1 MKINISN
8 LSEGEH
14 HFNFTEEPSAFEID
28 TVGFA
33 SDVNV
38 NLNLFKT
45 VNQIELKVNFKV
57 TLVLVCDRCLDEY
70 RYKVDNDFIMIFKY
84 RFWETLPESY
94 NRKAGD
100 AFEEEEPVFDDKSS
114 DDNLIFI
121 SPRTK
126 LINITKDVRDYILL
140 SVPLRKVPEEKDGVC
155 LYCNRRI
162 EDLLKVYEQDS
173 ENPVWGKLNKFK
185 RITNYN

>member
-14 HFNFTEEPSAFEID
+14 HFNFTEEPSVFEID
-28 TVGFA
+28 TLDFA

-38 NLNLFKT
+38 NVNLFKT
-45 VNQIELKVNFKV
+45 VYQIELKVNIKV
-57 TLVLVCDRCLDEY
+57 TLVLACDRCLDEY
-70 RYKVDNDFIMIFKY
+70 RYKVDNDFIVIFKSRY
-84 RFWETLPESY
+84 RETHPDGCIE
-94 NRKAGD
+94 KAGNAMD
-100 AFEEEEPVFDDKSS
+100 EEEPVFDDKSS

-121 SPRTK
+121 SPDTK
-126 LINITKDVRDYILL
+126 HIDITKDVRDYILL

-162 EDLLKVYEQDS
+162 EDLLKIYEHDS
-173 ENPVWGKLNKFK
+173 ENPVWGKLHKFK
-185 RITNYN
+185 NE

>member
-1 MKINISN
+1 MQINISN

-38 NLNLFKT
+38 NVNFFKT
-45 VNQIELKVNFKV
+45 VNQIELKINFKV

-70 RYKVDNDFIMIFKY
+70 RYKVDDDFIMIFKH
-84 RFWETLPESY
+84 RFRETLPESFS
-94 NRKAGD
+94 RKAGNTL
-100 AFEEEEPVFDDKSS
+100 EEEEPVFDDKSS
-114 DDNLIFI
+114 DENLIFI
-121 SPRTK
+121 SPGTK
-126 LINITKDVRDYILL
+126 YVDITKDVRDYILL
-140 SVPLRKVPEEKDGVC
+140 SVPLRKVPEEEDGVC

-162 EDLLKVYEQDS
+162 EDLLKVYEHDS
-173 ENPVWGKLNKFK
+173 ENPVWGKLHKF
-185 RITNYN
+185 

>member
-28 TVGFA
+28 TLDFA

-38 NLNLFKT
+38 NIDLFKT
-45 VNQIELKVNFKV
+45 VYQIELKVNIKV

-70 RYKVDNDFIMIFKY
+70 RYKVDNDFIVIFKCRY
-84 RFWETLPESY
+84 RETHPDGCI
-94 NRKAGD
+94 RKAGNVM
-100 AFEEEEPVFDDKSS
+100 EEDRSVIDNKSS
-114 DDNLIFI
+114 DDNLVFI
-121 SPRTK
+121 SPDTK
-126 LINITKDVRDYILL
+126 HIDITNDVRDYILL
-140 SVPLRKVPEEKDGVC
+140 SVQMRKVPEEKDGVC

-173 ENPVWGKLNKFK
+173 ENPVWGKLNKLK
-185 RITNYN
+185 KNK